1 LRRTGGELEDQKILF
16 LGAGEAGIGIGELMV
31 AAMEHRGL
39 TKAEARRRCWFVD
52 SQGLV
57 VQSRTKLAEHKLPFA
72 HEHPACPDLATAVET
87 LKPNI
92 LIGVSG
98 MPGSFTQPIVEAMA
112 RHNKRPV
119 VFALSNPTSK
129 AECTAEQAYTWS
141 KGRAIYASGSPF
153 PAVTLNGKTFVPGQ
167 GNNAYIFPGVGLGVI
182 ACEAKHVTESMFF
195 QAARALADQVL
206 ESDLEQG
213 RVYPS
218 LQRIQEVSAKIAAS
232 VVEEAYNLKLAQKRR
247 PKDILKFVQ
256 AQMYRPEYTSYLETD

>member
-1 LRRTGGELEDQKILF
+1 MRLTGGKLKNQKILF

-31 AAMEHRGL
+31 AAMERKGVPL
-39 TKAEARRRCWFVD
+39 AEARRHCWFVD

-57 VQSRTKLAEHKLPFA
+57 VKSRTKLAEHKLPFA
-72 HEHPACPDLATAVET
+72 HDHPACPDLATAIEM

-98 MPGSFTQPIVEAMA
+98 MPASVTQPVVEAMA

-119 VFALSNPTSK
+119 IFALSNPTSK

-141 KGRAIYASGSPF
+141 QGRAIYASGSPF
-153 PAVTLNGKTFVPGQ
+153 APVTFNGKTYVPGQ
-167 GNNAYIFPGVGLGVI
+167 GNNSYIFPGVGLGVI
-182 ACEAKHVTESMFF
+182 ACEAKHVTESMFL

-218 LQRIQEVSAKIAAS
+218 LRRIQEVSAKIAVS
-232 VVEEAYNLKLAQKRR
+232 VIEEAYALKLARRRR
-247 PKDILKFVQ
+247 PKNLAAFVK
-256 AQMYRPEYTSYLETD
+256 AQMYQPEYSNYV